1 MSLEGRT
8 FTIILNSSW
17 QFTGKILSA
26 KDALTNFFNTKEKKF
41 DALCI
46 DYNFVDG
53 DYDYA
58 NPQINPV
65 GPDKWFDLPIFPY
78 TPTVSINNNKKIRI
92 PTILIAKRYGRVHYA
107 KKKPSKNRIWE
118 RDKGVCQYTGK
129 QLTKT
134 NGNIHHIVPQ
144 SKGGDSSWENMILC
158 DKNLNSKLG
167 DKMPNEHNIKPIKQ
181 PSEPSMYN
189 FDIRIKHRDWKL
201 FV

>member
-53 DYDYA
+53 EYDYA

-78 TPTVSINNNKKIRI
+78 TPSVSINNDKKIRI
-92 PTILIAKRYGRVHYA
+92 PTILIEKDTVEYIML
-107 KKKPSKNRIWE
+107 KKSLLRIE
-118 RDKGVCQYTGK
+118 FGK
-129 QLTKT
+129 EIKVYV
-134 NGNIHHIVPQ
+134 NILV
-144 SKGGDSSWENMILC
+144 SN
-158 DKNLNSKLG
+158 
-167 DKMPNEHNIKPIKQ
+167 
-181 PSEPSMYN
+181 
-189 FDIRIKHRDWKL
+189 
-201 FV
+201 

>member
-1 MSLEGRT
+1 M
-8 FTIILNSSW
+8 
-17 QFTGKILSA
+17 SA

-46 DYNFVDG
+46 DYNIVEG
-53 DYDYA
+53 KYDYA
-58 NPQINPV
+58 NPQIVPV

-78 TPTVSINNNKKIRI
+78 TPSVAVNCGKQIRI
-92 PTILIAKRYGRVHYA
+92 PTILIAKRYGRVHYSR
-107 KKKPSKNRIWE
+107 KRPSKNRIWE

-129 QLTKT
+129 QLTK
-134 NGNIHHIVPQ
+134 NSGNIHHIVPQ

-167 DKMPNEHNIKPIKQ
+167 DKMPDEHNIKPIKQ
-181 PSEPSMYN
+181 PFEPSMYN
-189 FDIRIKHRDWKL
+189 FDIQVKHRDWKL